1 MRFGCCVPL
10 GTFVPPTGG
19 ASQIDA
25 QNALDTRMRQVQE
38 AIRIVEDAGCDFLE
52 FGVSVVAPEEPEP
65 VFERLQATL
74 RGTHL
79 APECFS
85 SFVPPDIALVGE
97 AREGRRIEA
106 YVAVSARRVAA
117 LGGKII
123 VFGSGKARS
132 IPQGVSRQTAE
143 AHLLEFLNLAAD
155 HARTNGI
162 RIAIEPMNRS
172 ESNAVNS
179 LAEAVALAER
189 VNRPE
194 IGALVDF
201 YHLDCEKEPMDHI
214 RQAGKRLIHV
224 HVADTGRLYPGS
236 GSYDYPG
243 FWSALRGAGYDG
255 RITIECNWRD
265 FSKEVAPAMRFLR
278 GSAAMSP
285 TSR

>member
-19 ASQIDA
+19 ATQMDA
-25 QNALDTRMRQVQE
+25 QNALDTRLRQVQE
-38 AIRIVEDAGCDFLE
+38 AIRLVEDAGCDFLE

-65 VFERLQATL
+65 AFERLQAVL

-79 APECFS
+79 VPECFS
-85 SFVPPDIALVGE
+85 SFIPPDIALVGD
-97 AREGRRIEA
+97 ARDRKRIEA

-132 IPQGVSRQTAE
+132 IPPGVSRQMAE

-155 HARTNGI
+155 QARANDI

-172 ESNAVNS
+172 ESNVVNS

-189 VNRPE
+189 VSRAE

-278 GSAAMSP
+278 GSAPLTS

>member
-10 GTFVPPTGG
+10 GTFVLPTGG
-19 ASQIDA
+19 AA
-25 QNALDTRMRQVQE
+25 QLDEQDALDTRMQQLQE
-38 AIRIVEDAGCDFLE
+38 AIRIVERAGCDFLE
-52 FGVSVVAPEEPEP
+52 FGVSVVAPEQPEP

-74 RGTHL
+74 RVTHL
-79 APECFS
+79 VPECFS
-85 SFVPPDIALVGE
+85 SFVPPDITLVGD
-97 AREGRRIEA
+97 ARERKRIEA

-132 IPQGVSRQTAE
+132 IPQGFSRKTAE
-143 AHLLEFLNLAAD
+143 DHLVEFLNLAAD
-155 HARTNGI
+155 PAGANGI
-162 RIAIEPMNRS
+162 RIAIEPLNRS
-172 ESNAVNS
+172 ESNVVNS

-194 IGALVDF
+194 IGVLVDF
-201 YHLDCEKEPMDHI
+201 YHLDCEKESMDHI

-224 HVADTGRLYPGS
+224 HVADAGRLYPGS

-265 FSKEVAPAMRFLR
+265 FPKEVAPAMRFLR
-278 GSAAMSP
+278 GSAALKIPSP
-285 TSR
+285 